1 MPQLRWMWLITTPT
15 FQPSFSRAA
24 LFLPFHI
31 FFYNLIGLFV
41 LRNAR
46 NQHWS
51 GEHACSRL
59 RVKPLDPE
67 SGSYQ
72 GECWRRRRRVLV
84 CSKLFTV
91 TCLVTCPSWG
101 RSHRNL
107 WKPQNLKISESQN
120 PREFWV
126 WGRKTWK
133 NGQFSELNVFS
144 AKCKKLVSNLNPL
157 SPTWHVASGL
167 ERKILSPRRPT
178 AAPSFQHTW
187 GRFWLRWNEHWSGLK
202 FFTSKRSSPR

>member
-1 MPQLRWMWLITTPT
+1 MAHLSALLAQILRRFFHSNTMTLQSLTMYNGTMPQSRWMWLITTPT
-15 FQPSFSRAA
+15 FQPRFSGAA

-51 GEHACSRL
+51 GEHVCIRF

-67 SGSYQ
+67 SDSYQ

-91 TCLVTCPSWG
+91 TCLVTCSSWAG
-101 RSHRNL
+101 IENKNR
-107 WKPQNLKISESQN
+107 KISGFTYKEH
-120 PREFWV
+120 REKIV
-126 WGRKTWK
+126 D
-133 NGQFSELNVFS
+133 FS
-144 AKCKKLVSNLNPL
+144 
-157 SPTWHVASGL
+157 
-167 ERKILSPRRPT
+167 
-178 AAPSFQHTW
+178 
-187 GRFWLRWNEHWSGLK
+187 
-202 FFTSKRSSPR
+202 

>member
-1 MPQLRWMWLITTPT
+1 MAHLSALLAQILRRFFHSNTMTLQSLTMYNSTMPQSRWMWLITTST
-15 FQPSFSRAA
+15 FQPSFSGAA

-51 GEHACSRL
+51 GEHACIRL
-59 RVKPLDPE
+59 RVQPLDPE

-107 WKPQNLKISESQN
+107 WKPQNLKVSESQN

-126 WGRKTWK
+126 WGMRYKDLPITI
-133 NGQFSELNVFS
+133 L
-144 AKCKKLVSNLNPL
+144 LV
-157 SPTWHVASGL
+157 VQY
-167 ERKILSPRRPT
+167 I
-178 AAPSFQHTW
+178 F
-187 GRFWLRWNEHWSGLK
+187 
-202 FFTSKRSSPR
+202 